1 MDRQKIA
8 STGQLALRTGSG
20 VSGKVVI
27 LLSETM
33 LFHHVFHVWVRPGE
47 DSAGS
52 VGHPHDCKP
61 CAWCPARN
69 KETAPCLEEPCT

>member
-27 LLSETM
+27 LLSEAM
-33 LFHHVFHVWVRPGE
+33 LFHPVVRKKYQKG
-47 DSAGS
+47 AAKYRKKG
-52 VGHPHDCKP
+52 
-61 CAWCPARN
+61 AYI
-69 KETAPCLEEPCT
+69 L

>member
-33 LFHHVFHVWVRPGE
+33 LFHPVFRKNYQKG
-47 DSAGS
+47 AAKGRKK
-52 VGHPHDCKP
+52 G
-61 CAWCPARN
+61 AYI
-69 KETAPCLEEPCT
+69 L

>member
-33 LFHHVFHVWVRPGE
+33 LFHPVFRKKYQKGAAKWRKKG
-47 DSAGS
+47 AYI
-52 VGHPHDCKP
+52 
-61 CAWCPARN
+61 
-69 KETAPCLEEPCT
+69 L